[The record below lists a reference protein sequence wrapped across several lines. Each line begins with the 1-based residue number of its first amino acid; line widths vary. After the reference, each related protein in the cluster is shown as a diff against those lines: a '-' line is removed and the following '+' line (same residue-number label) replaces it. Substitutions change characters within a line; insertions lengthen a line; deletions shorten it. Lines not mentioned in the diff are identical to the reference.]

1 MTTQT
6 LPDLQ
11 ALARSLNL
19 TALAEHLPRFLKQA
33 EQQAVAYSEFTQR
46 LLSFVFL

>member
-1 MTTQT
+1 MTTFNYVQTTTTET

-33 EQQAVAYSEFTQR
+33 
-46 LLSFVFL
+46 